1 MENTISIFSQ
11 LLRLF
16 SRTDFQKA
24 VNKHQAEKG
33 AKGFDS
39 WSQFIAMLFAQLG
52 RAHSLR
58 EICQGLASVEG
69 KINHLGVKSAPARST
84 LSYANAH
91 RSYKVF
97 EEVFFSTFGAL
108 SIDSTWKEVDRKSVV

>member
-1 MENTISIFSQ
+1 MENSISIVSQ

-24 VNKHQAEKG
+24 VKKHQAEKG

-39 WSQFIAMLFAQLG
+39 WSQLIAMLFAQLG

-58 EICQGLASVEG
+58 EICQGLAQ
-69 KINHLGVKSAPARST
+69 
-84 LSYANAH
+84 
-91 RSYKVF
+91 
-97 EEVFFSTFGAL
+97 TFHTNL
-108 SIDSTWKEVDRKSVV
+108 LQRPES